1 MADWARAQGCPPI
14 HAKPK
19 DLLDMTSVDPAAL
32 ADELAIR
39 SVVARLAH
47 LADYGDVDEYL
58 DLYAEGGTWQRPS
71 QQERFQ
77 GAEELRAIVLKR
89 RKELVQGPEVDSAHC
104 NTTLWVEL
112 HGDGTATAHSYYIF
126 ICDGRSAPIIRSTGR
141 YEDRFVKT
149 DAGWKLA
156 SRTVLDHVRTP

>member
-1 MADWARAQGCPPI
+1 
-14 HAKPK
+14 
-19 DLLDMTSVDPAAL
+19 MTSIDPAAL

-58 DLYAEGGTWQRPS
+58 GLYAEGAVWQRPS

-77 GAEELRAIVLKR
+77 GEAELRAIVLKR
-89 RKELVQGPEVDSAHC
+89 RKELIQGPDVDSAHC

-112 HGDGTATAHSYYIF
+112 HGDGTATAHSYFIF
-126 ICDGRSAPIIRSTGR
+126 ICDGRTAPTVRSTGR
-141 YEDRFVKT
+141 YEDRFIKVDGT
-149 DAGWKLA
+149 WKLA
-156 SRTVLDHVRTP
+156 SRTVRDHVRTP

>member
-1 MADWARAQGCPPI
+1 
-14 HAKPK
+14 
-19 DLLDMTSVDPAAL
+19 MTNIDHAAL

-39 SVVARLAH
+39 SIVARLAH

-58 DLYAEGGTWQRPS
+58 GLYAEGAVWQRPS
-71 QQERFQ
+71 HQEHFK

-89 RKELVQGPEVDSAHC
+89 RRELVQGPDVDSAHC

-112 HGDGTATAHSYYIF
+112 RGDGTATAHSYYIF
-126 ICDGRSAPIIRSTGR
+126 ICDGRTTPTVRSTGR
-141 YEDRFVKT
+141 YEDEFVKT

-156 SRTVLDHVRTP
+156 SRTVHDHIRTP